1 MGPGRLELPTSRLS
15 GVRSNQAELR
25 APWKIISITGLA
37 SGHYILESPNKPTDC
52 SVLSFQLKGYED
64 GASSADLEFGL
75 RVEEEYSPTSLK
87 GGDPA
92 AGSPTA
98 TLLRLHPS
106 R

>member
-1 MGPGRLELPTSRLS
+1 MNRRPPACKAGALPT
-15 GVRSNQAELR
+15 ELR

-75 RVEEEYSPTSLK
+75 RGEDIVFPDILE
-87 GGDPA
+87 
-92 AGSPTA
+92 
-98 TLLRLHPS
+98 R